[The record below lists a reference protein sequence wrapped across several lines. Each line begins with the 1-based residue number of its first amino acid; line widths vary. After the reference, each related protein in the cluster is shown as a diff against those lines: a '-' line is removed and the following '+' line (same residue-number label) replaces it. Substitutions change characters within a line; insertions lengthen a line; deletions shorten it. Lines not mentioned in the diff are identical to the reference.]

1 MKFRWG
7 TRSGQKLCSIERNGK
22 QREFLHSDRYG
33 RSYYGDV
40 LSFSIYENDGRS
52 KN

>member
-1 MKFRWG
+1 VGKNYV
-7 TRSGQKLCSIERNGK
+7 LLERNGK